1 MRERG
6 RQKGAIE
13 NTRESQSEKK
23 WEREKARER
32 VGSRGREGESSL
44 ECERERAL
52 LPFLSPSDP
61 RAGKGEFERESF
73 GKKVSA
79 GVLIRETLVLAL
91 LGVSFIKTLALTLRL
106 PCTPLRA
113 LTYTLFDKRASAR
126 VCMCESAQGCA
137 RETER
142 ARAYVSEWVSVCVCV
157 CVCVCVRE
165 RERVRARKSEKGRAR
180 ENERES
186 WRERER
192 AGGCV

>member
-1 MRERG
+1 VRERG

-61 RAGKGEFERESF
+61 RAGKGECERESF

-91 LGVSFIKTLALTLRL
+91 LRVSVIKTLALTLRL

-157 CVCVCVRE
+157 RE

-192 AGGCV
+192 AGGCM